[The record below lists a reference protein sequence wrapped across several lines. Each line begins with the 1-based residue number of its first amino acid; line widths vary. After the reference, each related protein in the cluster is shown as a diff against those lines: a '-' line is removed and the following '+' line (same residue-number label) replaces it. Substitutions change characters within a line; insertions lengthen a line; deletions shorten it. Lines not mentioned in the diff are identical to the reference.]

1 MQEPTLLLLAA
12 LAGEPRHGYALIREV
27 HAISAGRVRLR
38 VGTLYSAL
46 DRLLREGL
54 IRVEREEV
62 IDGRA
67 RKIYAL
73 ADPGHDVLTAEAE
86 RLRALLAAV
95 EQSIQPRK
103 RPTRAAISPSPK
115 GALA

>member
-12 LAGEPRHGYALIREV
+12 LAAEPKHGYALIQEV
-27 HAISAGRVRLR
+27 DTISAGRVRLR

-46 DRLLREGL
+46 DRLQREGL

-62 IDGRA
+62 VDGRA
-67 RKIYAL
+67 RKVYAL
-73 ADPGHDVLTAEAE
+73 ADQGHDALAAETR

-95 EQSIQPRK
+95 EQSARPRERASK
-103 RPTRAAISPSPK
+103 AVSPRPR